1 MKLNVFLLDNLVG
14 YLYTT
19 ADRGIVFSYDEKYLS
34 TGKVPLSLSLPLQQK
49 EFSQKEC
56 LPYFSGLLP
65 EGTVKSR
72 ISQ

>member
-34 TGKVPLSLSLPLQQK
+34 TGKVPLSFLIHYLIK
-49 EFSQKEC
+49 MC
-56 LPYFSGLLP
+56 IMI
-65 EGTVKSR
+65 EGEED
-72 ISQ
+72 